1 LSDHLTVEE
10 VMRVSG
16 DKLIATVEIHGE
28 YRAGEMERLI
38 EELSAMRARM
48 LPEVPLSPGAE
59 GREGDPGA
67 ARAAGDP
74 CVQVAVM
81 RDGMT
86 RFFVR
91 HAGIGW
97 FGFNLPVERARTLAQ
112 HILGLALPR
121 GEARKFFGRK
131 RRESDPFH

>member
-1 LSDHLTVEE
+1 
-10 VMRVSG
+10 MRVSG
-16 DKLIATVEIHGE
+16 DKLVATVEIRGE
-28 YRAGEMERLI
+28 YRADEMERLI
-38 EELSAMRARM
+38 GELAELRARM
-48 LPEVPLSPGAE
+48 VPEVPLSPGFE
-59 GREGDPGA
+59 GREDGPAA
-67 ARAAGDP
+67 ARAGGDP

-112 HILGLALPR
+112 YILGLAMSR
-121 GEARKFFGRK
+121 GQAREFFGRK